1 MKKLF
6 FGMLVV
12 VVAVLVLVPRVQ
24 ADRDRDRENV
34 SVRGIDL
41 AEEMGAKLERMK
53 AVLAAEGHTFE
64 IGMNEAMNFPLD
76 QLCTLNPGLAGE
88 EDFEHETFE
97 SDVDYTMA
105 LPTSYT
111 GYCGSVR
118 NQGSCG
124 SCWAFGITGAIEAQW
139 AKVLGTYYNFSEQ
152 YLLDCNSY
160 GYSCSGGW
168 FTAFND
174 CKSNKWFKWES
185 CYPYVGYKKSCTA
198 SSSCNA
204 DYISS
209 WYYVGSSSGV
219 PSTSAIKQKIY
230 DKGAVTAAVYA
241 NSYFQAY
248 RSGCYTRNSSGTVNH
263 AIVLCGWDDN
273 KCGTGVGAWKLKNSW
288 GTSWG
293 ESGFMWIKYGVQ
305 KVGYAA
311 CYANY

>member
-6 FGMLVV
+6 LGMFVV
-12 VVAVLVLVPRVQ
+12 VMALLVLVPSVQ

-34 SVRGIDL
+34 SVRGIDR
-41 AEEMGAKLERMK
+41 ADEMGAKIERMRR
-53 AVLAAEGHTFE
+53 VLEAEGHTFT
-64 IGMNEAMNFPLD
+64 IGMNPAMNYSIS
-76 QLCTLNPGLAGE
+76 QLCNLNPDLAGE
-88 EDFEHETFE
+88 ADFEHETFE
-97 SDVDYTMA
+97 NDIDVAMA

-124 SCWAFGITGAIEAQW
+124 SCWAFGIIGAIEGQW
-139 AKVLGTYYNFSEQ
+139 RKSTGSYYDFSEQ

-174 CKSNKWFKWES
+174 CKYPKYFKWES

-204 DYISS
+204 DYVSS
-209 WYYVGSSSGV
+209 WYYVGSSYGV
-219 PSTSAIKQKIY
+219 PSVSAIKQKIY
-230 DKGAVTAAVYA
+230 DKGAVAAAVYVD
-241 NSYFQAY
+241 SYFQAY
-248 RSGCYTRNSSGTVNH
+248 RSGCFTRNRSGSVNH
-263 AIVLCGWDDN
+263 GIVLCGWDDN

-293 ESGFMWIKYGVQ
+293 ESGFMWIRYGYQ
-305 KVGYAA
+305 RVGYAA